1 MRKTQIPEELLLE
14 PPLLYKKIFSIP
26 SVNKIFLR
34 KYSSRPR
41 AERLRLF
48 YSANKKEVWATTLGI
63 GTALW

>member
-14 PPLLYKKIFSIP
+14 PPSIYVKIASIP
-26 SVNKIFLR
+26 AIDKIFLR